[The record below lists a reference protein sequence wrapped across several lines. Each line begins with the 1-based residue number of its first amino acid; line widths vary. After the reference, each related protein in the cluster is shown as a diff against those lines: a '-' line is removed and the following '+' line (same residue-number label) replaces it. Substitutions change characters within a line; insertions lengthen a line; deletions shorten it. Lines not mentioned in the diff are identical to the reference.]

1 MNGYL
6 LIHLL
11 SHPLLPLLP
20 SLLPVVIFRPFFNN
34 PMGLYNRSLELGGV
48 LSGMTFESE
57 RVVSFTDNRTLTDII
72 GLINDHLCSII
83 KAG

>member
-1 MNGYL
+1 MAPGV
-6 LIHLL
+6 LIGGL
-11 SHPLLPLLP
+11 SP
-20 SLLPVVIFRPFFNN
+20 SGHFFRPFFNN
-34 PMGLYNRSLELGGV
+34 PMGLYNLSLELGGV
-48 LSGMTFESE
+48 LLGMTFESE

>member
-1 MNGYL
+1 
-6 LIHLL
+6 
-11 SHPLLPLLP
+11 
-20 SLLPVVIFRPFFNN
+20 
-34 PMGLYNRSLELGGV
+34 
-48 LSGMTFESE
+48 MTFESE